1 MKVTNIKQ
9 ETAMSSK
16 SKFPVLMAGF
26 AGMAFFGLA
35 FVVMGAVLP
44 SLISKFGLDT
54 SQASTVAGLLP
65 IGILLGS
72 VIFGPVID
80 RYGYKRLMI
89 AATVVTVAGME
100 LLAFCSSVYMARI
113 SIFVIG
119 FGGGILNGISNAL
132 VSDASTDKNRSANL
146 SILGVF
152 YTIGAITI
160 PLLFATLSKTISY
173 TPIVA
178 GAGVVMTLSVFYYA
192 FVSFPDGKFKQGI
205 PFKKVLSM
213 AKEPA
218 LLLLSFTLFFQS
230 GIEGIASN
238 WTSSYLELE
247 KGFDKESALYALS
260 LIVMGIGAG
269 RIVLGFLLRK
279 ISKNIILTISIL
291 IAALGTLIM
300 YLFTSQAAVSAGT
313 FMIGLGLASTFPI
326 VLSEVG
332 EKYKEMSGTA
342 FSFALVI
349 ALTGN
354 TLINLLV
361 GALDFKQ
368 FPILLIIC
376 SLLVPVIYLINYQYF
391 RSKN

>member
-1 MKVTNIKQ
+1 
-9 ETAMSSK
+9 
-16 SKFPVLMAGF
+16 
-26 AGMAFFGLA
+26 
-35 FVVMGAVLP
+35 
-44 SLISKFGLDT
+44 
-54 SQASTVAGLLP
+54 
-65 IGILLGS
+65 
-72 VIFGPVID
+72 
-80 RYGYKRLMI
+80 
-89 AATVVTVAGME
+89 
-100 LLAFCSSVYMARI
+100 
-113 SIFVIG
+113 
-119 FGGGILNGISNAL
+119 
-132 VSDASTDKNRSANL
+132 
-146 SILGVF
+146 
-152 YTIGAITI
+152 
-160 PLLFATLSKTISY
+160 
-173 TPIVA
+173 
-178 GAGVVMTLSVFYYA
+178 
-192 FVSFPDGKFKQGI
+192 
-205 PFKKVLSM
+205 
-213 AKEPA
+213 
-218 LLLLSFTLFFQS
+218 
-230 GIEGIASN
+230 
-238 WTSSYLELE
+238 
-247 KGFDKESALYALS
+247 DKESALYALS

-361 GALDFKQ
+361 GAVNFKQ

>member
-1 MKVTNIKQ
+1 M
-9 ETAMSSK
+9 
-16 SKFPVLMAGF
+16 
-26 AGMAFFGLA
+26 
-35 FVVMGAVLP
+35 
-44 SLISKFGLDT
+44 
-54 SQASTVAGLLP
+54 AGLLP
-65 IGILLGS
+65 LGILLGS

-89 AATVVTVAGME
+89 VATLVTVAGLE
-100 LLAFCSSVYMARI
+100 LLAFCSSASVARI
-113 SIFVIG
+113 SIFIIG

-132 VSDASTDKNRSANL
+132 VSDASTDKNRSSNL

-160 PLLFATLSKTISY
+160 PLLFATLSKSISY

-178 GAGVVMTLSVFYYA
+178 GAGVMMTLTILYYA
-192 FVSFPDGKFKQGI
+192 FVEFPKGKFKQGI

-213 AKEPA
+213 AKEPV

-260 LIVMGIGAG
+260 LIIMGIGIG

-279 ISKNIILTISIL
+279 ISKNIILTVSIF
-291 IAALGTLIM
+291 IAAIGTLLM
-300 YLFTSQAAVSAGT
+300 YLLSSQAAVSAGT

-332 EKYKEMSGTA
+332 EKYKGMSGTA

-361 GALDFKQ
+361 GVLDFKQ

-376 SLLVPVIYLINYQYF
+376 SILVPVIYLINYKYF

>member
-1 MKVTNIKQ
+1 
-9 ETAMSSK
+9 
-16 SKFPVLMAGF
+16 
-26 AGMAFFGLA
+26 
-35 FVVMGAVLP
+35 
-44 SLISKFGLDT
+44 
-54 SQASTVAGLLP
+54 
-65 IGILLGS
+65 
-72 VIFGPVID
+72 
-80 RYGYKRLMI
+80 
-89 AATVVTVAGME
+89 
-100 LLAFCSSVYMARI
+100 
-113 SIFVIG
+113 
-119 FGGGILNGISNAL
+119 
-132 VSDASTDKNRSANL
+132 
-146 SILGVF
+146 
-152 YTIGAITI
+152 
-160 PLLFATLSKTISY
+160 
-173 TPIVA
+173 
-178 GAGVVMTLSVFYYA
+178 MTLSVFYYA

-361 GALDFKQ
+361 GAVNFKQ